1 MEGAGPQQPAGGDGS
16 APPVLEGRRP
26 QYDVGEG
33 PAAVAA
39 VSAGRQRRVA
49 PMPVKVPAE
58 GRVEVE
64 DLVRCQDYDYEETTA
79 RAMFGLCTETAY
91 FWHRCNGRTWFK
103 QIIFK

>member
-1 MEGAGPQQPAGGDGS
+1 VDEETRIHENETAGSPPYGAGLQHQNVNGRTEGTGQP
-16 APPVLEGRRP
+16 VRTLGRDRR
-26 QYDVGEG
+26 

-79 RAMFGLCTETAY
+79 RAMFGLY
-91 FWHRCNGRTWFK
+91 
-103 QIIFK
+103 